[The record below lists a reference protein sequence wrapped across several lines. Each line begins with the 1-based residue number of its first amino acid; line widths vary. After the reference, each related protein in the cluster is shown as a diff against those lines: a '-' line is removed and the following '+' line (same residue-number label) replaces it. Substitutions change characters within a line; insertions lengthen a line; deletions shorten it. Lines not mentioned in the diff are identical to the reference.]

1 MRLFLIIPLLLMS
14 AAAQAQTPAAAPAPS
29 ASAPS
34 ASAPSASA
42 PAASAPAAPTP
53 SFPDWA
59 VTTLGVPPSAPPASP
74 NAGRQAPVPAPPHAP
89 VAPAAPAIAAPDI
102 WPADTVPVFLRSCA
116 RNRQELMAP
125 CRCTIETLMKAMSA
139 REFTQLSESGAVAR
153 DVRYV
158 NARQSCASASSR
170 R

>member
-1 MRLFLIIPLLLMS
+1 MRLFPIIALLLMS
-14 AAAQAQTPAAAPAPS
+14 AAAQAQIPMPAAAPAP
-29 ASAPS
+29 APG
-34 ASAPSASA
+34 AMT
-42 PAASAPAAPTP
+42 APTP
-53 SFPDWA
+53 TFPDWA
-59 VTTLGVPPSAPPASP
+59 VTNVGKNPSAPPAAP
-74 NAGRQAPVPAPPHAP
+74 IAGAPAPVP
-89 VAPAAPAIAAPDI
+89 VAPQAPIAPTAPTTAAPDI

-139 REFTQLSESGAVAR
+139 REFTQLSESGTVAR
-153 DVRYV
+153 DVRYI

>member
-1 MRLFLIIPLLLMS
+1 MRLSLIIPLLLMS
-14 AAAQAQTPAAAPAPS
+14 AAAQAQIPMPTAAPAP
-29 ASAPS
+29 APGTTT
-34 ASAPSASA
+34 
-42 PAASAPAAPTP
+42 APTP
-53 SFPDWA
+53 TFPDWA
-59 VTTLGVPPSAPPASP
+59 VTNVGKNPSAPPAAPS
-74 NAGRQAPVPAPPHAP
+74 AGAPAPVP
-89 VAPAAPAIAAPDI
+89 VAPQAPIAPTAPTTAAPDI